1 MNKNIHI
8 YWDGPYGLN
17 DLTDLQDTTRDYG
30 IYQIY
35 GGHPVY
41 GSMVLLY
48 IGKAERQTFGIRIA
62 QENWFVNRNAG
73 ELKIYVGR
81 LAGLNQISDEE
92 WAQEIALAEKLL
104 IYSHTPACNIQ
115 FITLSNDQSLEDIH
129 VLNWGNH
136 CDLMAEVS
144 GRRWSSKYQSQ
155 LLEEYRYQNHS
166 EVGE

>member
-1 MNKNIHI
+1 MSPIKNIHI
-8 YWDGPYGLN
+8 YWEGPFTIEGLSN
-17 DLTDLQDTTRDYG
+17 LQDSTRDYG

-48 IGKAERQTFGIRIA
+48 IGKAERQTFGVRIA

-73 ELKIYVGR
+73 ALKIYVGR
-81 LAGLNQISDEE
+81 LAGSEQISDEE

-104 IYSHTPACNIQ
+104 IYSHSPACNIQ
-115 FITLSNDQSLEDIH
+115 FISLSNDLDLEDVH
-129 VLNWGNH
+129 VLNWGSH

-144 GRRWSSKYQSQ
+144 GRRWASRYQYQ
-155 LLEEYRYQNHS
+155 LHEEYRYL
-166 EVGE
+166 G